1 MTNLWWGA
9 IVASGPKAAPPSC
22 EIFASPDVLM
32 SESCIDLTGMHV
44 VAIGPAQ
51 VWLISNK
58 PYVLI

>member
-1 MTNLWWGA
+1 M
-9 IVASGPKAAPPSC
+9 ASGPKAAPPSC
-22 EIFASPDVLM
+22 EIFASSDVLM